1 VWDVFQGAI
10 FEILKWFYGFTHDWG
25 MAILLITIL
34 FRLLISPITQKQF
47 KSTYAMQKLQPRIKE
62 IRAKYAEDPQRQQQ
76 ETTKLYQEAKFNPL
90 AGCLPMLLQMPIFM
104 GLFWMLR
111 DIKYYIIKPYIP
123 VGSEFAGLSPGAIAK
138 QVTAGDTSWDQIVA
152 GVPIDADQPIHF
164 YNVIHNLTVGPSQI
178 YAESGI
184 SLALLPYALLVLLFG
199 VSMLIP
205 LLINKNTDRQT
216 LIMTG
221 VMGIM
226 MIWFGWI
233 SPAGVLLYWDTSSLL
248 GVAQQYIARKM
259 MAKKDEEQEAIEIKP
274 VKVEVERRERKNRPK
289 KSK

>member
-10 FEILKWFYGFTHDWG
+10 FEILKWFYSFTQDWG

-34 FRLLISPITQKQF
+34 FRVLISPITQKQF
-47 KSTYAMQKLQPRIKE
+47 KSSYAMQKLQPKIKE
-62 IRAKYAEDPQRQQQ
+62 IRAKYADDPQRQQQ

-90 AGCLPMLLQMPIFM
+90 AGCLPMILQMPIFLA
-104 GLFWMLR
+104 LFWMLR
-111 DIKYYIIKPYIP
+111 DIEYYIIKPLIP
-123 VGSEFAGLSPGAIAK
+123 ASSDLAALSPGAIAK
-138 QVTAGDTSWDQIVA
+138 QVTDGTITWAQLTQDIPGS
-152 GVPIDADQPIHF
+152 ADQSIHF
-164 YNVIHNLTVGPSQI
+164 YNIIHDLTVGPSEIFAQ
-178 YAESGI
+178 SGLT
-184 SLALLPYALLVLLFG
+184 LALVPYALLVLLFG

-226 MIWFGWI
+226 MIWFGWV

-248 GVAQQYIARKM
+248 GVGQQYIARKM

-289 KSK
+289 KNK